1 MQKTKVGSVQVIA
14 LVDNIQPY
22 AATAVYPEA
31 GDDLQQYSHYFDA
44 EGRVALN
51 FACFVCIDADTTLLV
66 DTGFG
71 PEYSGRLLDEL
82 AEAGVELASVKHI
95 LFTHLH
101 GDHTGW
107 NMDRA
112 TGKPLFPNATYL
124 VPKGDWDHYRAQK
137 PKPESFVRDVEPL
150 QAMKRMDLVD
160 GERSIS
166 WALTAVPTPGHTPGH
181 TSVAISSGGERG
193 FILGD
198 VVISPV
204 DAEDIT
210 LANAFDWDNAI
221 ARATRE
227 ATVPRLVRENALV
240 GASHLPAP
248 GLGRFVSAEGRTGWQ
263 AIPASVQGG

>member
-1 MQKTKVGSVQVIA
+1 MQKTKVGSVEVVA

-22 AATAVYPEA
+22 PATAVYPEA
-31 GDDLQQYSHYFDA
+31 GDALQQYAGYFDA

-51 FACFVCIDADTTLLV
+51 FGCFVCIDADTRLLV

-71 PEYSGRLLDEL
+71 PEYGGKLLEEL
-82 AEAGVELASVKHI
+82 AEAGVEHGSITHV

-107 NMDRA
+107 NIDRA
-112 TGKPLFPNATYL
+112 SGQPLFPNATYL
-124 VPKGDWDHYRAQK
+124 VPKGDWDHYRAQT
-137 PKPESFVRDVEPL
+137 PKPESFTRDVEPL
-150 QAMKRMDLVD
+150 QAMKRMELVE
-160 GERSIS
+160 GERNIS
-166 WALTAVPTPGHTPGH
+166 WGLLAVPTPGHTPGH

-204 DAEDIT
+204 DAEDPA
-210 LANAFDWDNAI
+210 LKNGFDWDDTI
-221 ARATRE
+221 ARTTRE
-227 ATVPRLVRENALV
+227 ATVARLVRENAVV

-248 GLGRFVSAEGRTGWQ
+248 GLGRFVSAEGRSSWQ
-263 AIPASVQGG
+263 AL